1 MMKFK
6 ASVYKLQ
13 IEACQEYTGSIIAV
27 RANTVLHNNN

>member
-13 IEACQEYTGSIIAV
+13 IEAYQGYTGGIIAV
-27 RANTVLHNNN
+27 LANTVLHNNN